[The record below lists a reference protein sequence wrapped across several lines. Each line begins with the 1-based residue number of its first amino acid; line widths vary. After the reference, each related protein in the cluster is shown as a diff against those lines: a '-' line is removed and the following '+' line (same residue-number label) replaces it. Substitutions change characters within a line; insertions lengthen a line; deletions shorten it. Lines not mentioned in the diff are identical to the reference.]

1 MIHVVVGPPASG
13 KSTYVDEHAAENEV
27 KVDFDRI
34 AQAFG
39 SGIPHGSVEPFRTV
53 AFAARSAAIR
63 RILDENIDAWIIHSR
78 PSVEQVEAYERADA
92 EFILVD
98 PGIDQCLEQA
108 ADDDRPEAQS
118 RPFATGT
125 TIHRTCQPEKTST
138 RNTRRTA

>member
-1 MIHVVVGPPASG
+1 M
-13 KSTYVDEHAAENEV
+13 
-27 KVDFDRI
+27 
-34 AQAFG
+34 
-39 SGIPHGSVEPFRTV
+39 
-53 AFAARSAAIR
+53 
-63 RILDENIDAWIIHSR
+63 IIHSR

-108 ADDDRPEAQS
+108 ADDDRPEGTEQ
-118 RPFATGT
+118 PFATGT